1 MNKKIIPEVS
11 GQMLIDAGLNVFGL
25 QLFLESV
32 INKKDVKTFN
42 PLIFIYKGVKITLE
56 PEINKEK

>member
-1 MNKKIIPEVS
+1 MGEKKVIPEVS

-32 INKKDVKTFN
+32 VDKVDATTFDA
-42 PLIFIYKGVKITLE
+42 LSFTYKGVKITLE
-56 PEINKEK
+56 PV

>member
-1 MNKKIIPEVS
+1 MGNNTIPEVS

-32 INKKDVKTFN
+32 INKKDAETFN

-56 PEINKEK
+56 PVE